1 MAVDMNNSNQTL
13 KFSRTSREAY
23 GSWAT
28 FEPDHH
34 WAEPYLWVGAVFA
47 FGALFGLWIGG

>member
-1 MAVDMNNSNQTL
+1 MNNSNQTL

-23 GSWAT
+23 GEWAR

-34 WAEPYLWVGAVFA
+34 WLEPYLWVGAVFL
-47 FGALFGLWIGG
+47 FGTLFGLWIGG